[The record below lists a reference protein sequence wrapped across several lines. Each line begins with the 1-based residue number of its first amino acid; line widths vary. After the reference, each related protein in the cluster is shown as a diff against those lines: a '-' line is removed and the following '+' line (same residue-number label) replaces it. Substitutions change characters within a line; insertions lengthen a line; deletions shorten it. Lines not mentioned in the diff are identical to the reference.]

1 MSKRR
6 KNWGGGVSKT
16 GGRPNKSGFTFFK
29 DLIFSFV
36 SKTLEFC
43 ARIEVKKYDMTCL

>member
-16 GGRPNKSGFTFFK
+16 GGRPNKIFFN